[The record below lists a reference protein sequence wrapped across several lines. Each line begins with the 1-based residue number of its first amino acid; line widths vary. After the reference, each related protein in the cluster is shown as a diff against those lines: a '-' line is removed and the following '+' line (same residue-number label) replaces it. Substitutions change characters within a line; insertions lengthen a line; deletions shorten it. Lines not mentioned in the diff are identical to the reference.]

1 VGELNAEML
10 LLWGRRTV
18 INVEIP
24 QLEETIKQ
32 VKESKEE
39 SRVLE
44 YYERT
49 LEDARE
55 ERDVVHEKFL
65 EAKN

>member
-1 VGELNAEML
+1 ML

-24 QLEETIKQ
+24 QLEEAINK
-32 VKESKEE
+32 VKEAKEE
-39 SRVLE
+39 SRVVE
-44 YYERT
+44 FYERT

-55 ERDVVHEKFL
+55 ERDVVHEKF
-65 EAKN
+65 

>member
-1 VGELNAEML
+1 ML

-24 QLEETIKQ
+24 QLEEAIKQ
-32 VKESKEE
+32 VKEAKEE
-39 SRVLE
+39 SRVIE
-44 YYERT
+44 FYERT

-55 ERDVVHEKFL
+55 ERDIVHEKFQ
-65 EAKN
+65 EAKTQLL